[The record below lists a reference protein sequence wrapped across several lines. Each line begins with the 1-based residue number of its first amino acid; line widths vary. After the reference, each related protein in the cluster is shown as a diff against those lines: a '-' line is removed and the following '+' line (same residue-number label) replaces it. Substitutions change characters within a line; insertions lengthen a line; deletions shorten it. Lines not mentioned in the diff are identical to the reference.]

1 MTTFRWYLLG
11 LVALFA
17 GYVALEYYR
26 PKPINWT
33 PTYRNQDKIPYGTYV
48 LYQTLPEVL
57 GGPVQ
62 AVRLPAYNQLE
73 DYADP
78 MEASQP
84 DDLDA
89 DEMQADTLQVDTAA
103 TPDGAPPLPAAPE
116 SVAALPPAERSSY
129 VFINTEFDPSRPD
142 LHTLLRYVARGN
154 TVFIA
159 AHEFS
164 RALRDT
170 LHFRTSASLDQDT
183 LAKTLPTTDSVTL
196 RLLTPSLQQSAGA
209 PFRYPLLNATIRL
222 LNNDSLG
229 RLQPLA
235 VDARNRPVLAR
246 CAYGHGYF
254 YLSSVPMAFTNY
266 FVLRPRTSNFAYA
279 ALSYL
284 PAGRPALWDE
294 YQKQGREGEQSL
306 LRVLLDH
313 DALRT
318 AYYLFCVGVLLFM
331 VFEARRRQ
339 RIIPVLRPLPNT
351 TLLFTRT
358 VASLYRQ
365 GSNHA
370 LMAEKKI
377 DLFLD
382 YVRTRFQEPT
392 ADLNDHNFRER
403 VAQKAGVPRPQVDE
417 LLRLINFIRTAP
429 SVSDQELLRLSKE
442 LQRFKKS
449 SR

>member
-11 LVALFA
+11 LVALFV

-26 PKPINWT
+26 PKPIDWT
-33 PTYRNQDKIPYGTYV
+33 PTFRNQDKIPYGTYV

-57 GGPVQ
+57 GARVQ
-62 AVRLPAYNQLE
+62 PVRLPIYNQLAD

-78 MEASQP
+78 AEANELETDELEAEELEMEEPKA
-84 DDLDA
+84 
-89 DEMQADTLQVDTAA
+89 DTAA
-103 TPDGAPPLPAAPE
+103 LPAPI
-116 SVAALPPAERSSY
+116 VAAPLTALPLAERSQY
-129 VFINTEFDPSRPD
+129 VFIHSEFNVSRPD

-159 AHEFS
+159 ANEFS
-164 RALRDT
+164 RVLRDT
-170 LHFRTSASLDQDT
+170 LHFSTRTFLAQDT
-183 LAKTLPTTDSVTL
+183 LGNALPSDSVTL
-196 RLLTPSLQQSAGA
+196 RLLAPTLRRAAG
-209 PFRYPLLNATIRL
+209 PQFRYPLLNASTRL
-222 LNNDSLG
+222 LNDSLG
-229 RLQPLA
+229 QLQPLA

-266 FVLRPRTSNFAYA
+266 FVLRPQTSDFAYA

-284 PAGRPALWDE
+284 PAGRTTLWDE
-294 YQKQGREGEQSL
+294 YQKQGREGQQSL
-306 LRVLLDH
+306 LRVLLAH
-313 DALRT
+313 DSLRV

-370 LMAEKKI
+370 LIAEKKI

-392 ADLNDHNFRER
+392 SDLNDEAFRER
-403 VAQKAGVPRPQVDE
+403 VAQKAGVPRPQVDA
-417 LLRLINFIRTAP
+417 LLRRINFIRTAP
-429 SVSDQELLRLSKE
+429 AVSDQELLRLSKE
-442 LQRFKKS
+442 LQQFKRS

>member
-26 PKPINWT
+26 PKPIDWT

-57 GGPVQ
+57 GGRVQ
-62 AVRLPAYNQLE
+62 SVRLPAYNQLK

-78 MEASQP
+78 TEATQP
-84 DDLDA
+84 DEPGNGALDS
-89 DEMQADTLQVDTAA
+89 DEKQADTATTAA
-103 TPDGAPPLPAAPE
+103 PPVTQ
-116 SVAALPPAERSSY
+116 SMAALPPAERGSY
-129 VFINTEFDPSRPD
+129 VFINAEFNPSRPD

-159 AHEFS
+159 ANEFS

-170 LHFRTSASLDQDT
+170 LHFRTRTFLAQDT
-183 LAKTLPTTDSVTL
+183 LHNTLPTDSVTL
-196 RLLTPSLQQSAGA
+196 RLVASALQRAAGA
-209 PFRYPLLNATIRL
+209 PFRYPLLNATTRL
-222 LNNDSLG
+222 LNDSLG
-229 RLQPLA
+229 QLQPLA

-246 CAYGHGYF
+246 YAYGHGCF

-266 FVLRPRTSNFAYA
+266 FVLRPQTSNFAYA

-284 PAGRPALWDE
+284 PAARPTLWDE

-306 LRVLLDH
+306 LRVLLAH

-382 YVRTRFQEPT
+382 YIRTRFQEPT
-392 ADLNDHNFRER
+392 SDLNDHHFRER
-403 VAQKAGVPRPQVDE
+403 VAQKAGVSRPQVDE

-429 SVSDQELLRLSKE
+429 AVSDQELLRLSKE